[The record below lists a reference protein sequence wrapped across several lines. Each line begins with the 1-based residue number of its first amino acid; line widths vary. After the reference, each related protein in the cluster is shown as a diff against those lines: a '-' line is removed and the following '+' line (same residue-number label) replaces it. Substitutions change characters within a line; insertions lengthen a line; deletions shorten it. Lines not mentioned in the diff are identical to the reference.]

1 MRGTFRTEEKPLKP
15 QDLIPLIMTV
25 VMAFTTGCGV
35 MAPSVSDRSVGA
47 HQIQQAALKGTAS
60 PRAVIEFRPGAG
72 GRGLSELMAKHGV
85 RSVGSIPELGM
96 NVVSLPKGRDRAG
109 LLKTLAAHPDVASVE
124 ADARV
129 RASYIPTDPQHQSQ
143 YGNNAL
149 RLPKAWDVARG
160 KGVIV
165 AVIDTGVDLGHP
177 DLRENLVS
185 GISFVN
191 QVEVEDWENPGQ
203 TVVEPFANKGP
214 LDDHGHGTHVAGT
227 IAAAMNGVGVV
238 GAAPNAKIMP
248 IKVLSYTRSGFGSD
262 VAAGIVWA
270 VEHGA
275 KVINLSLGVYG
286 GSKPVERAVRYAL
299 TKGAVVVAAMG
310 NDREDSY
317 LEYGIHP
324 SYPAALPGVI
334 AVGATDD
341 RDQTAS
347 FSNAGKWISV
357 SAPGVDILSTTPTY
371 EVSDPLPYEYGAMS
385 GTSMSTPYVS
395 GVAALLLSL
404 YPQMTP
410 AQVKARL
417 ESTADDVGLPGFDT
431 FTGHGRINAAR
442 ALGLN

>member
-1 MRGTFRTEEKPLKP
+1 MKP
-15 QDLIPLIMTV
+15 QILINLIMSLV
-25 VMAFTTGCGV
+25 VTATTGCGM
-35 MAPSVSDRSVGA
+35 MAPGVSDRSVGQ
-47 HQIQQAALKGTAS
+47 HLIQQASLKAASS
-60 PRAVIEFRPGAG
+60 PRAVIEFRSGAS
-72 GRGLSELMAKHGV
+72 GRGLSELMAKNGV
-85 RSVGSIPELGM
+85 KSVSSLPQLGM
-96 NVVSLPKGRDRAG
+96 SVVSLPKGKDRAG

-129 RASYIPTDPQHQSQ
+129 RASYVPSDPQHRSQ

-149 RLPKAWDVARG
+149 RLPQAWDVARG

-165 AVIDTGVDLGHP
+165 AVVDTGVDLTHP

-191 QVEVEDWENPGQ
+191 QVEVEDWDNPGQ
-203 TVVEPFANKGP
+203 TLLEPFPNKGP
-214 LDDHGHGTHVAGT
+214 IDDHGHGTHVAGT
-227 IAAAMNGVGVV
+227 IAAAMNGIGVV

-248 IKVLSYTRSGFGSD
+248 VKVLSHTRSGFGSD
-262 VAAGIVWA
+262 VASGIVWA

-299 TKGAVVVAAMG
+299 AKGVVVVAAMG

-341 RDQTAS
+341 RDQVAS

-371 EVSDPLPYEYGAMS
+371 EVSDPLPYEYGSMS
-385 GTSMSTPYVS
+385 GTSMASPYVS

-404 YPQMTP
+404 YPNMTP

-417 ESTADDVGLPGFDT
+417 ESTADDVGITGFDT

-442 ALGLN
+442 ALGLQ

>member
-1 MRGTFRTEEKPLKP
+1 MNPRFWSNLM
-15 QDLIPLIMTV
+15 LAV

-35 MAPSVSDRSVGA
+35 MGPSVSDRSVGK
-47 HQIQQAALKGTAS
+47 HQVQQASLKAAAS
-60 PRAVIEFRPGAG
+60 PRAVIEFRSGAE
-72 GRGLSELMAKHGV
+72 GRGVSELMAKHGI
-85 RSVGSIPELGM
+85 RSVGSIPQLGM
-96 NVVSLPKGRDRAG
+96 NVVALPRGKDRST
-109 LLKTLAAHPDVASVE
+109 LLRTLAAHPDVSSVE

-129 RASYIPTDPQHQSQ
+129 RATYIPTDPHHRNQ

-149 RLPKAWDVARG
+149 HLPQAWDVSRG

-165 AVIDTGVDLGHP
+165 AVVDTGVDLGHP

-191 QVEVEDWENPGQ
+191 QIEVEDYENPGQ
-203 TVVEPFANKGP
+203 TRVESFPNQGP
-214 LDDHGHGTHVAGT
+214 KDDHGHGTHVAGT
-227 IAAAMNGVGVV
+227 IAASMNGVGVV
-238 GAAPNAKIMP
+238 GAAPMAKIMP
-248 IKVLSYTRSGFGSD
+248 IKVLSHTRSGFGSD

-286 GSKPVERAVRYAL
+286 GSKPVERAVRYAIA
-299 TKGAVVVAAMG
+299 KGAVVVAAMG
-310 NDREDSY
+310 NDREDPS

-341 RDQTAS
+341 RDQVAS

-371 EVSDPLPYEYGAMS
+371 EDISEPLPYEYGEMS
-385 GTSMSTPYVS
+385 GTSMSTPYVA

-417 ESTADDVGLPGFDT
+417 EATADDVGVPGFDSY
-431 FTGHGRINAAR
+431 TGHGRVNAAR
-442 ALGLN
+442 ALGLK

>member
-1 MRGTFRTEEKPLKP
+1 MKP
-15 QDLIPLIMTV
+15 QILINLIMSLV
-25 VMAFTTGCGV
+25 VTATTGCGMMV
-35 MAPSVSDRSVGA
+35 PGVSDRSVGQ
-47 HQIQQAALKGTAS
+47 HLIQQANLKASAS
-60 PRAVIEFRPGAG
+60 PRAVIEFRSGAS
-72 GRGLSELMAKHGV
+72 GRGLSDLMAKNGV
-85 RSVGSIPELGM
+85 KSVSSLPQLGM
-96 NVVSLPKGRDRAG
+96 SVVSLPKGKDRAG

-129 RASYIPTDPQHQSQ
+129 RASYVPNDPQHRSQ

-149 RLPKAWDVARG
+149 RLPQAWDVARG

-165 AVIDTGVDLGHP
+165 AVVDTGVDLSHP

-191 QVEVEDWENPGQ
+191 QVEVEDWDNPGQ
-203 TVVEPFANKGP
+203 TLVEPFANKGP
-214 LDDHGHGTHVAGT
+214 IDDHGHGTHVAGT
-227 IAAAMNGVGVV
+227 IAAAMNGIGVV

-248 IKVLSYTRSGFGSD
+248 VKVLSHTRSGFGSD
-262 VAAGIVWA
+262 VASGIVWA

-299 TKGAVVVAAMG
+299 AKGVVVVAAMG

-341 RDQTAS
+341 RDQVAS

-371 EVSDPLPYEYGAMS
+371 EVSDPLPYEYGSMS
-385 GTSMSTPYVS
+385 GTSMASPYVS

-404 YPQMTP
+404 YPNMTP

-417 ESTADDVGLPGFDT
+417 ESTADDVGIPGFDT

>member
-1 MRGTFRTEEKPLKP
+1 MKP
-15 QDLIPLIMTV
+15 QFLSNLLLAV
-25 VMAFTTGCGV
+25 VMAFTTGCGA
-35 MAPSVSDRSVGA
+35 MAPSVSNRSLGQ
-47 HQIQQAALKGTAS
+47 HQIQQANLKGAAS
-60 PRAVIEFRPGAG
+60 PRAVIEFRPGAA

-85 RSVGSIPELGM
+85 KSVSSIPQLGM
-96 NVVSLPKGRDRAG
+96 SVVSLPRGKDRAG
-109 LLKTLAAHPDVASVE
+109 LLKTLAAHPDVATVE

-129 RASYIPTDPQHQSQ
+129 RASYVPNDPQHRSQ

-149 RLPKAWDVARG
+149 RLPQAWDVARG
-160 KGVIV
+160 KGVTV

-177 DLRENLVS
+177 DLRENLVG

-191 QVEVEDWENPGQ
+191 QVEVEDWDNPGQ
-203 TVVEPFANKGP
+203 TLVEPFPNKGP
-214 LDDHGHGTHVAGT
+214 MDDHGHGTHVAGT
-227 IAAAMNGVGVV
+227 IGAAMNGLGVV

-262 VAAGIVWA
+262 VASGIVWA

-275 KVINLSLGVYG
+275 NVINLSLGVYG

-299 TKGAVVVAAMG
+299 AKGVVVVAAMG

-341 RDQTAS
+341 RDQVAS

-371 EVSDPLPYEYGAMS
+371 EVSDPLPYEYGSMS
-385 GTSMSTPYVS
+385 GTSMATPYVA

-404 YPQMTP
+404 YPNMTP

-417 ESTADDVGLPGFDT
+417 ESTADDVGIPGFDVY
-431 FTGHGRINAAR
+431 TGHGRINAAR
-442 ALGLN
+442 ALGLK

>member
-1 MRGTFRTEEKPLKP
+1 MKPKVL
-15 QDLIPLIMTV
+15 LNMLLSV
-25 VMAFTTGCGV
+25 VVAAATGCGV
-35 MAPSVSDRSVGA
+35 VSPGLSDRSVGLHMA
-47 HQIQQAALKGTAS
+47 QQASLKGAAS
-60 PRAVIEFRPGAG
+60 PRAVIEFRPGAA

-85 RSVGSIPELGM
+85 KSVGAIPELGM
-96 NVVSLPKGRDRAG
+96 NVVSLPRGKDRAS
-109 LLKTLAAHPDVASVE
+109 LLKTLAAHPDVISVE

-129 RASYIPTDPQHQSQ
+129 RASYVPSDPQHVSQ
-143 YGNNAL
+143 YGNKAL
-149 RLPKAWDVARG
+149 RLPAAWDVTRG
-160 KGVIV
+160 KGVTV
-165 AVIDTGVDLGHP
+165 AVIDTGVDLTHP

-203 TVVEPFANKGP
+203 TTVEPFPNRGP
-214 LDDHGHGTHVAGT
+214 IDDHGHGTHVAGT
-227 IAAAMNGVGVV
+227 IAAAMNGIGVV
-238 GAAPNAKIMP
+238 GAAPMAKIMP

-275 KVINLSLGVYG
+275 RVINLSLGVYG

-299 TKGAVVVAAMG
+299 AKGVVVVAAMG
-310 NDREDSY
+310 NDREDPY

-341 RDQTAS
+341 RDQVAS

-371 EVSDPLPYEYGAMS
+371 DVSDPLPYEYGTMS
-385 GTSMSTPYVS
+385 GTSMATPYVS

-404 YPQMTP
+404 YPNMTP

-417 ESTADDVGLPGFDT
+417 EATADDVGLPGFDT
-431 FTGHGRINAAR
+431 YTGHGRVNAAR

>member
-1 MRGTFRTEEKPLKP
+1 MKPHFWSNLM
-15 QDLIPLIMTV
+15 LAA
-25 VMAFTTGCGV
+25 VMALTTGCGV
-35 MAPSVSDRSVGA
+35 TAPAISDRSVGL
-47 HQIQQAALKGTAS
+47 HQVQQAALKGAAS
-60 PRAVIEFRPGAG
+60 PRAVIEFRPGSG

-96 NVVSLPKGRDRAG
+96 NVVSLPKGQDRAG

-129 RASYIPTDPQHQSQ
+129 RASAIPSDPMHRSQ
-143 YGNNAL
+143 YGNSAL
-149 RLPKAWDVARG
+149 RLPQAWDVSRG

-191 QVEVEDWENPGQ
+191 QIEVEDWENPGQ
-203 TVVEPFANKGP
+203 TTMEPFANKGP
-214 LDDHGHGTHVAGT
+214 MDDHGHGTHVAGT
-227 IAAAMNGVGVV
+227 IGAALNGVGVV
-238 GAAPNAKIMP
+238 GAAPAAKIMP

-286 GSKPVERAVRYAL
+286 GSKPVERAVRYAIA
-299 TKGAVVVAAMG
+299 KGAVVVAAMG
-310 NDREDSY
+310 NDREDAY

-334 AVGATDD
+334 AVGATDS
-341 RDQTAS
+341 RDQVAS

-371 EVSDPLPYEYGAMS
+371 DVADFLPYEYGSMS
-385 GTSMSTPYVS
+385 GTSMATPYVS

-417 ESTADDVGLPGFDT
+417 ESTADDVGLQGFDT
-431 FTGHGRINAAR
+431 FTGHGRVNAAR
-442 ALGLN
+442 ALGLK

>member
-1 MRGTFRTEEKPLKP
+1 MKP
-15 QDLIPLIMTV
+15 QFLSNLLLAV

-35 MAPSVSDRSVGA
+35 MAPSVSDRSLGQ
-47 HQIQQAALKGTAS
+47 HQIQQANLKGAAS
-60 PRAVIEFRPGAG
+60 PRAVIEFRPGAA

-85 RSVGSIPELGM
+85 KSVNSIPQLGM
-96 NVVSLPKGRDRAG
+96 SVVSLPRGKDRAG
-109 LLKTLAAHPDVASVE
+109 LLKTLAAHPDVATVE

-129 RASYIPTDPQHQSQ
+129 RASYVPNDPQHRSQ

-149 RLPKAWDVARG
+149 RLPQAWDVARG
-160 KGVIV
+160 KGVTV

-177 DLRENLVS
+177 DLRENLVG

-191 QVEVEDWENPGQ
+191 QVEVEDWDNPGQ
-203 TVVEPFANKGP
+203 TLVEPFPNKGP
-214 LDDHGHGTHVAGT
+214 MDDHGHGTHVAGT
-227 IAAAMNGVGVV
+227 IAAAMNGLGVV

-262 VAAGIVWA
+262 VASGIVWA

-275 KVINLSLGVYG
+275 NVINLSLGVYG

-299 TKGAVVVAAMG
+299 AKGVVVVAAMG

-341 RDQTAS
+341 RDQVAS

-371 EVSDPLPYEYGAMS
+371 EVSDPLPYEYGTMS
-385 GTSMSTPYVS
+385 GTSMATPYVS

-404 YPQMTP
+404 YPNMTP

-417 ESTADDVGLPGFDT
+417 ESTADDVGMAGFDVY
-431 FTGHGRINAAR
+431 TGHGRINAAR
-442 ALGLN
+442 ALGLK

>member
-1 MRGTFRTEEKPLKP
+1 MKPHF
-15 QDLIPLIMTV
+15 LISMIMTV

-35 MAPSVSDRSVGA
+35 MGPSFSDRSVGRHLA
-47 HQIQQAALKGTAS
+47 QQASLKGSAS
-60 PRAVIEFRPGAG
+60 PRAVIEFRAGAG
-72 GRGLSELMAKHGV
+72 GRGLSELMTKHGV

-96 NVVSLPKGRDRAG
+96 SVVSLPKGQDRAG
-109 LLKTLAAHPDVASVE
+109 ILKALASHPDVASVE

-129 RASYIPTDPQHQSQ
+129 RASYVPSDPHHRSQ
-143 YGNNAL
+143 YGNAAL
-149 RLPKAWDVARG
+149 RLPQAWDVSRG

-165 AVIDTGVDLGHP
+165 AIVDTGVDLGHP

-191 QVEVEDWENPGQ
+191 QVEVEDWDNPGQ
-203 TVVEPFANKGP
+203 TMLEPFPNKGP
-214 LDDHGHGTHVAGT
+214 MDDHGHGTHVAGT
-227 IAAAMNGVGVV
+227 VAAAMNGIGVV

-248 IKVLSYTRSGFGSD
+248 VKVLSHTRSGFGSD

-299 TKGAVVVAAMG
+299 AKGAVVVAAMG
-310 NDREDSY
+310 NDREDAY

-341 RDQTAS
+341 RDQVAS

-371 EVSDPLPYEYGAMS
+371 EVSDPLPYEYGSMS
-385 GTSMSTPYVS
+385 GTSMATPYVA

-417 ESTADDVGLPGFDT
+417 ESTADDVGVPGFDSY
-431 FTGHGRINAAR
+431 TGHGRINAAR
-442 ALGLN
+442 ALGLKLP

>member
-1 MRGTFRTEEKPLKP
+1 LKP
-15 QDLIPLIMTV
+15 QFLSNLLLAV

-35 MAPSVSDRSVGA
+35 MAPSVSDRSLGQ
-47 HQIQQAALKGTAS
+47 HQIQQANLKGAAS
-60 PRAVIEFRPGAG
+60 PRAVIEFRPGAA

-85 RSVGSIPELGM
+85 KSVNSIPQLGM
-96 NVVSLPKGRDRAG
+96 SVVSLPRGKDRAG
-109 LLKTLAAHPDVASVE
+109 LLKTLAAHPDVATVE

-129 RASYIPTDPQHQSQ
+129 RASYVPNDPQHRSQ

-149 RLPKAWDVARG
+149 RLPQAWDVARG
-160 KGVIV
+160 KGVTV

-177 DLRENLVS
+177 DLRENLVG

-191 QVEVEDWENPGQ
+191 QVEVEDWDNPGQ
-203 TVVEPFANKGP
+203 TLVEPFPNKGP
-214 LDDHGHGTHVAGT
+214 MDDHGHGTHVAGT
-227 IAAAMNGVGVV
+227 IAAAMNGLGVV

-262 VAAGIVWA
+262 VASGIVWA

-275 KVINLSLGVYG
+275 NVINLSLGVYG

-299 TKGAVVVAAMG
+299 AKGVVVVAAMG

-341 RDQTAS
+341 RDQVAS

-371 EVSDPLPYEYGAMS
+371 EVSDPLPYEYGTMS
-385 GTSMSTPYVS
+385 GTSMATPYVS

-404 YPQMTP
+404 YPNMTP

-417 ESTADDVGLPGFDT
+417 ESTADDVGMAGFDVY
-431 FTGHGRINAAR
+431 TGHGRINAAR
-442 ALGLN
+442 ALGLK